1 MIIIIKFNRRL
12 KKKILITGG
21 LGFIGSHTSLK
32 LLDNNYEII
41 ILDNL
46 SNSKIKVIKRIKEL
60 AKKDFKFIK
69 GDIRDRRLLRKL
81 FKNNLVDSVIHFAG
95 LKAAGESE
103 KYPLD
108 YYDNNVIGSMV
119 LLQEMKKANV
129 KSIIFSSSASVYGN
143 APTVKCTEETQLNPI
158 SVYGKTKLII
168 EDMLKNIYKSSPEWK
183 IINLRYFS
191 PIGAHSTGIIG
202 EDYRNK
208 PTNLI
213 PFITDVALGKK
224 DQLLVFGDDYNTNDG
239 TGKRDYI
246 HIEDLARGHLFA
258 LEKLSKESNICRDI
272 DARFIHVS
280 TDEVFCSLGPR
291 GKFDSVPHR
300 KYVER
305 LEKRN
310 NFLIAS
316 HHPLRETLIRQ
327 TGESY
332 LKRHQFLQDCLNTA
346 RKYQPS
352 VWQSEEEGEPS
363 F

>member
-1 MIIIIKFNRRL
+1 M

-32 LLDNNYEII
+32 LLDSNYEII

-46 SNSKIKVIKRIKEL
+46 SNSKIKVIKKIKKL
-60 AKKDFKFIK
+60 AKKDFKFIE
-69 GDIRDRRLLRKL
+69 GDIRDRKLLHKL
-81 FKNNLVDSVIHFAG
+81 FKNNLVDSVVHFAG

-143 APTVKCTEETQLNPI
+143 APTVKCTEETQLNPV

-183 IINLRYFS
+183 IINLRYFN

-224 DQLLVFGDDYNTNDG
+224 EKLLVFGDDYNTNDG

-272 DARFIHVS
+272 NLGTGKSYSVL
-280 TDEVFCSLGPR
+280 EVIKAFETASGKNIPYQIIERREGDIAEICADPTFALKFLGWEAKLDLER
-291 GKFDSVPHR
+291 MCVDSWRWKVMNPNG
-300 KYVER
+300 Y
-305 LEKRN
+305 
-310 NFLIAS
+310 
-316 HHPLRETLIRQ
+316 
-327 TGESY
+327 
-332 LKRHQFLQDCLNTA
+332 
-346 RKYQPS
+346 
-352 VWQSEEEGEPS
+352 
-363 F
+363 

>member
-32 LLDNNYEII
+32 LLDSNYEII

-46 SNSKIKVIKRIKEL
+46 SNSKIKVIKKIKKL
-60 AKKDFKFIK
+60 AKKDFKFIE
-69 GDIRDRRLLRKL
+69 GDIRDRKLLRQL

-108 YYDNNVIGSMV
+108 YYENNVFGSMV

-143 APTVKCTEETQLNPI
+143 AQNVKCKEDTQLNPI

-168 EDMLKNIYKSSPEWK
+168 EDMLKSIYKSSPEWK
-183 IINLRYFS
+183 IINLRYFN

-202 EDYRNK
+202 EDFRNK

-224 DQLLVFGDDYNTNDG
+224 DQLLVFGNDYNTNDG

-246 HIEDLARGHLFA
+246 HIEDLAIGHLFA
-258 LEKLSKESNICRDI
+258 LEKLSKEINICRDI
-272 DARFIHVS
+272 NLGTGKSYSVI
-280 TDEVFCSLGPR
+280 EVIKAFESASGEKIPYQIIERREGDIAEICADPTFALNFLGWEA
-291 GKFDSVPHR
+291 KFDL
-300 KYVER
+300 ER
-305 LEKRN
+305 MCVDSWRWKVMN
-310 NFLIAS
+310 PN
-316 HHPLRETLIRQ
+316 
-327 TGESY
+327 GY
-332 LKRHQFLQDCLNTA
+332 
-346 RKYQPS
+346 
-352 VWQSEEEGEPS
+352 
-363 F
+363 

>member
-1 MIIIIKFNRRL
+1 M

-32 LLDNNYEII
+32 LLDSNYEII

-46 SNSKIKVIKRIKEL
+46 SNSKIKVIKKIKKL
-60 AKKDFKFIK
+60 AKKDFKFIE
-69 GDIRDRRLLRKL
+69 GDIRDRKLLHKL
-81 FKNNLVDSVIHFAG
+81 FKNNLVDSVVHFAG

-143 APTVKCTEETQLNPI
+143 APTVKCTEETQLNPV

-183 IINLRYFS
+183 IINLRYFN

-272 DARFIHVS
+272 NLGTGKSYSVL
-280 TDEVFCSLGPR
+280 EVIKAFETASGEKIP
-291 GKFDSVPHR
+291 
-300 KYVER
+300 YQIIER
-305 LEKRN
+305 REGDIAEICADPTFAL
-310 NFLIAS
+310 NFLGWEAKLDLERMCVDS
-316 HHPLRETLIRQ
+316 WRWKVMNPN
-327 TGESY
+327 GY
-332 LKRHQFLQDCLNTA
+332 
-346 RKYQPS
+346 
-352 VWQSEEEGEPS
+352 
-363 F
+363 